1 MTVVDK
7 NFNLKDIWPI
17 LKETVRSWNEHEP
30 WRNSAIIA
38 YYAIFSLP
46 GLLVIVVNL
55 AGALFGEQAVRGEIT
70 SQIGELIDEKTA
82 SEVEKMIVKSKL
94 SDQSWLMTIV
104 GIATIIF
111 GATGVF
117 YQLQQSLNVIW
128 EVKPNPKR
136 AWLKYLKDRLFGFGL
151 ILVIGFLLLI
161 SLVISAL
168 LNAFS
173 KWIMTFVP
181 DYTVYLF
188 KIVDFIISFGLITV
202 LFAMMFKYL
211 PDAKLKWRDVW
222 IGAAVTTFLF
232 QVGKYGLSMYFANSD
247 PASAYGAAGSIILLM
262 LWTSYS
268 CLILFFGVEF
278 TKAEAVRYGRFVP
291 PSEHAESEKEI
302 NYRTDQI
309 SG

>member
-1 MTVVDK
+1 MPDK
-7 NFNLKDIWPI
+7 KFNIKDVWPI
-17 LKETVRSWNEHEP
+17 LKETYRGWNEHEP
-30 WRNSAIIA
+30 GRNAAIIA

-55 AGALFGEQAVRGEIT
+55 AGALFGEEAVRGEI
-70 SQIGELIDEKTA
+70 SAQIGALIDQKTA
-82 SEVEKMIVKSKL
+82 EEVENMIIKSRL
-94 SDQSWLMTIV
+94 SDQSVFMTIV
-104 GIATIIF
+104 GIGTIIF

-117 YQLQQSLNVIW
+117 YQLQQSLNMIW

-136 AWLKYLKDRLFGFGL
+136 AWLKYLRDRLFGFGL

-161 SLVISAL
+161 SLVLSAL
-168 LNAFS
+168 LNALS

-188 KIVDFIISFGLITV
+188 KVVEIIISFGLITV

-211 PDAKLKWRDVW
+211 PDAELKWRDVW
-222 IGAAVTTFLF
+222 IGAGVTTLF
-232 QVGKYGLSMYFANSD
+232 FQLGKYGLSLYFANSD
-247 PASAYGAAGSIILLM
+247 PASAYGAAGSVILLM
-262 LWTSYS
+262 LWVSYS

-278 TKAEAVRYGRFVP
+278 TKAEAIRYGRFIP
-291 PSEHAESEKEI
+291 PSEHAESEKKI

>member
-1 MTVVDK
+1 MTNK
-7 NFNLKDIWPI
+7 KFSIKDVWPI
-17 LKETVRSWNEHEP
+17 LKETFKSWNEHEP

-70 SQIGELIDEKTA
+70 AQVGELIDQKTA
-82 SEVEKMIVKSKL
+82 QEVENMIAQSRL
-94 SDQSWLMTIV
+94 SDQSLLMTIL

-117 YQLQQSLNVIW
+117 YQLQQSLNLIW

-136 AWLKYLKDRLFGFGL
+136 AWVKYLKDRLFGFGI
-151 ILVIGFLLLI
+151 ILVVGFLLLI
-161 SLVISAL
+161 SLVLSAL
-168 LNAFS
+168 LSALS

-211 PDAKLKWRDVW
+211 PDAELKWRDVW

-232 QVGKYGLSMYFANSD
+232 QVGKYGLSLYFANSD
-247 PASAYGAAGSIILLM
+247 PASAYGAASSIILLM
-262 LWTSYS
+262 VWISYS

-278 TKAEAVRYGRFVP
+278 TKAEAVRYGHYIP
-291 PSEHAESEKEI
+291 PSEYAEKDEKIE
-302 NYRTDQI
+302 YRTDQI